1 MSDAKRQVTLAYP
14 YVDAEGKTLK
24 ADATH
29 SLPLEVA
36 DRLLDAGLAREPE
49 SQSNKKEG

>member
-1 MSDAKRQVTLAYP
+1 MSDGPKRQVTLAYP

-29 SLPLEVA
+29 SLPLEEA
-36 DRLLDAGLAREPE
+36 ERLLANGLAREPE
-49 SQSNKKEG
+49 NKES

>member
-1 MSDAKRQVTLAYP
+1 MSEPTRRVTLAYP

-29 SLPLEVA
+29 ALSIEEA
-36 DRLLDAGLAREPE
+36 DRLLNAGLAREPE
-49 SQSNKKEG
+49 KKEAN

>member
-14 YVDAEGKTLK
+14 YNDPESGKTFQP
-24 ADATH
+24 DSTH

-36 DRLLDAGLAREPE
+36 DRLLSDGLAREPE
-49 SQSNKKEG
+49 NSKES